1 MLRLKPRRK
10 GQLSTFAIYPPECW
24 LNGEIGRF
32 NLSTELGRVKARSHK
47 QAVELARAQGIGAGL
62 EIFAVEV
69 PDANRVVYQVNAPH
83 PAGSVATTTTN
94 DDTAVTMANTAETGG
109 TRSTPNSGAAD
120 VKGEGAAPECEA

>member
-1 MLRLKPRRK
+1 MLRLKQRRK

-69 PDANRVVYQVNAPH
+69 PDTERVIYQISAPH
-83 PAGSVATTTTN
+83 PAGSENAKDKVIYRKPN
-94 DDTAVTMANTAETGG
+94 EPMANTVNNDDAG
-109 TRSTPNSGAAD
+109 S
-120 VKGEGAAPECEA
+120 KEGMEK

>member
-47 QAVELARAQGIGAGL
+47 EAVELARAQGIGAGL

-69 PDANRVVYQVNAPH
+69 PDTERVIYQISAPH
-83 PAGSVATTTTN
+83 PAGSENAKDNIIYQKPDEPMSNTAKN
-94 DDTAVTMANTAETGG
+94 DD
-109 TRSTPNSGAAD
+109 AAGS
-120 VKGEGAAPECEA
+120 KEGMEK